1 MHDQTDDQRP
11 DLTEQLIAAAAE
23 GADAVLDA
31 LDLDQPTPAE
41 QALAEALAA
50 SQQTKADA
58 GNDFLH
64 SLMSQAHDQDRE
76 RFAAMFRNRINQ
88 ED

>member
-1 MHDQTDDQRP
+1 MQYQTDDQQP
-11 DLTEQLIAAAAE
+11 DLTEQLITAAAE

-31 LDLDQPTPAE
+31 LELDQPTQAE

-58 GNDFLH
+58 GNDFIR
-64 SLMSQAHDQDRE
+64 SLADQSHAESRE
-76 RFAAMFRNRINQ
+76 KLAAMFASKLNK
-88 ED
+88 